1 MLSNE
6 DKKAR
11 TVLIAKAVNKVK
23 EAFTPFGKPTHFV
36 NAELIQGLQDLDC
49 PYYAHVASM
58 LEKQGFIVNT
68 GERFNKKTFYYK
80 FTTKEPIDYTH
91 FYGVFDRKPK
101 TLIETYK
108 DMSQFQQAIVET
120 MTEEGAVAFL
130 KGLGYKLQKP
140 VVVTEYLEV

>member
-23 EAFTPFGKPTHFV
+23 EAFTPFGKEKMFI
-36 NAELIQGLQDLDC
+36 NSELLQGLQDLDC
-49 PYYAHVASM
+49 PYYAHVPSI
-58 LEKQGFIVNT
+58 LEKGGFIVNT

-101 TLIETYK
+101 V
-108 DMSQFQQAIVET
+108 VET
-120 MTEEGAVAFL
+120 VQEEKHLSFVLTEEMSVAFL
-130 KGLGYKLQKP
+130 KDLGYKLQKP
-140 VVVTEYLEV
+140 IVVTEYQEV